1 MRTATVR
8 APPGPPGCRRSDS
21 ALPRRQW
28 PTPASLPA
36 HLYRLPFAGAPVR
49 RGTCRGVAFSA
60 GRPRPRAT
68 TCGPCPAGCCALGPR
83 PSVPVRPG
91 ICRGPG
97 LGHRVAWRRQPR
109 LSVDL
114 ESDCRKHLS
123 GVARFSTAVKSV
135 PTAPRPGPDPTRA
148 RPSSPS
154 FPQGRPPP
162 GERGTPTTLAQACLT
177 SAPPSQFRTH
187 CQILPWRRRHHRC

>member
-91 ICRGPG
+91 ICRGGGSPGFLSISSPTAANISPG
-97 LGHRVAWRRQPR
+97 LPG
-109 LSVDL
+109 S
-114 ESDCRKHLS
+114 
-123 GVARFSTAVKSV
+123 ARFSTAVKSV

-162 GERGTPTTLAQACLT
+162 GKRGTLAIFARACLT
-177 SAPPSQFRTH
+177 SAPPSQFRTY